1 MQQVSG
7 GNLCIS
13 PSLIKQQGDYIR
25 DPVMSVLCRNAGET
39 FPLLL
44 MQTLP
49 RRLLAM
55 QESAFPE
62 EVNKERLSSLPRSVS
77 FNELGSSSTVHPDRE
92 TREHVQSVL
101 TQLANEM

>member
-1 MQQVSG
+1 MLEKLKKSEQFG
-7 GNLCIS
+7 G
-13 PSLIKQQGDYIR
+13 
-25 DPVMSVLCRNAGET
+25 VL

-62 EVNKERLSSLPRSVS
+62 EVNKERLRSLLRSVS
-77 FNELGSSSTVHPDRE
+77 FNELGSSSTVHPDE
-92 TREHVQSVL
+92 KQGSVCNQFSL
-101 TQLANEM
+101 S

>member
-1 MQQVSG
+1 M
-7 GNLCIS
+7 
-13 PSLIKQQGDYIR
+13 R
-25 DPVMSVLCRNAGET
+25 DPVMSLLCCNAGET
-39 FPLLL
+39 EECTSLFPLLL
-44 MQTLP
+44 MQALP

-77 FNELGSSSTVHPDRE
+77 FNELGSSSTIRPERE
-92 TREHVQSVL
+92 TREGVQSVL